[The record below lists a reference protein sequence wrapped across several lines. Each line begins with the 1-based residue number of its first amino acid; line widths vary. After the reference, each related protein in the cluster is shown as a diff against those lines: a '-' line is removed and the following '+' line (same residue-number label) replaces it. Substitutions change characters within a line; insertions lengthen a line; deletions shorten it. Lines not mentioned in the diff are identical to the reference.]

1 MTLRGDRATVKS
13 LPNDAPLM
21 EKNRT
26 IQKITPARTS
36 QGRFSGADS
45 QIRTGDLILTKDA
58 LYLLSYIS
66 MPRTGNDDIIH
77 NLFWFGKGEFTFFLK
92 SQLQNPHTHAAL
104 DFPGRFVVS

>member
-1 MTLRGDRATVKS
+1 M
-13 LPNDAPLM
+13 
-21 EKNRT
+21 
-26 IQKITPARTS
+26 
-36 QGRFSGADS
+36 FCGADS

-92 SQLQNPHTHAAL
+92 SRPQNPPPHAAL

>member
-1 MTLRGDRATVKS
+1 MLS
-13 LPNDAPLM
+13 SCM
-21 EKNRT
+21 EH
-26 IQKITPARTS
+26 
-36 QGRFSGADS
+36 
-45 QIRTGDLILTKDA
+45 ILTKDA

-92 SQLQNPHTHAAL
+92 SRPQNPHTHAAL

>member
-1 MTLRGDRATVKS
+1 MLS
-13 LPNDAPLM
+13 SCM
-21 EKNRT
+21 EH
-26 IQKITPARTS
+26 
-36 QGRFSGADS
+36 
-45 QIRTGDLILTKDA
+45 ILTKDA

-92 SQLQNPHTHAAL
+92 SQLQNLHTHAAL